1 MDPDLGKAVVAGSHN
16 AAIGMATAWEILAAR
31 GSALD
36 AVEAAT
42 RIVEDNEQDHSVGY
56 AGYPN
61 LLGQV
66 QLDAAIM
73 DGAARRVGAVGAL
86 QGYRHPISVARG
98 VMERLPHVFLV
109 GEGAA
114 RFAGEL
120 GMQREE
126 LLTDETRRIWQS
138 GIDGSLP
145 GKLAL
150 FRGQL
155 AQLTTLA
162 ADPEHVKGTVNVV
175 ARDVNGNLAVGVS
188 TSGWAWKYPGRIG
201 DSPVVGAGL
210 YADNRYGGAACT
222 GLGELSI
229 RGGLVRDFIA
239 RLAAGQPL
247 IDAGRAA
254 IEDLASIAL
263 ESPTSSVMNML
274 AITRD
279 GTVASFTTTPG
290 MQHVYMREGCEAP
303 VSEDSVAVVWPGV
316 HERRDQ
322 VSAQRDGGLT
332 TSGR

>member
-1 MDPDLGKAVVAGSHN
+1 MPPDLRKAVVAGSHN
-16 AAIGMATAWEILAAR
+16 AAIGLPAAWDILA
-31 GSALD
+31 GGGTALD

-61 LLGQV
+61 LLGEV
-66 QLDAAIM
+66 QSDAAIM

-98 VMERLPHVFLV
+98 VMDRLPHVFLV

-120 GMQREE
+120 GMEPE
-126 LLTDETRRIWQS
+126 DLLTADTRRIWQD

-145 GKLAL
+145 GKLGL

-175 ARDVNGNLAVGVS
+175 ARDVHGNLAVAVS

-201 DSPVVGAGL
+201 DSPVIGAGL
-210 YADNRYGGAACT
+210 YADNRYGAAACT
-222 GLGELSI
+222 GLGEVSI
-229 RGGLVRDFIA
+229 RGGLVRDVIS

-247 IDAGRAA
+247 VDAGRAA

-274 AITRD
+274 ALNRD
-279 GTVASFTTTPG
+279 GTVTSFTTSPG
-290 MQHVYMREGCEAP
+290 THHVVIRVGSEAP
-303 VSEDSVAVVWPGV
+303 VSEASVEVLWPGV
-316 HERRDQ
+316 P
-322 VSAQRDGGLT
+322 
-332 TSGR
+332 GR